1 MQDPQDRA
9 LAYVR
14 AYGPVLP
21 VQLAKGLKIDLTLA
35 GALLSELYAN
45 KQVFMSTAKI
55 GTSKVYYTPGQET
68 KLQILY
74 DHLGATPKKAYDIL
88 KTDLVVKDSACTPWQ
103 RVAYREM
110 VDFAKSVTYNN
121 ETYWRWYLVSEQD
134 ALEKLKPVEVPK
146 IELKEEPPIKI
157 IPEVQTK
164 VEVKEEIKE
173 LVKEEKTEVKIK
185 PKSQKKQPKQKE
197 QQAVLSTPTNHQAK
211 RELPNE
217 LTKFFTK
224 HGITSHDPIY
234 NYENKEIHMKV
245 IVPAALGTVPYF
257 AIYLDKKKLNEN
269 DVGMAYAKGQQYK
282 SPILLL
288 SSGELSK
295 KAEKFLEEEYHG
307 GVIFREV

>member
-68 KLQILY
+68 KLQVLY

-110 VDFAKSVTYNN
+110 VDFAKSFSFNN
-121 ETYWRWYLVSEQD
+121 EVYWRWYLVPEQD
-134 ALEKLKPVEVPK
+134 ALDKIKPVEIPK
-146 IELKEEPPIKI
+146 L
-157 IPEVQTK
+157 
-164 VEVKEEIKE
+164 EVKEEPKIEVVAEIPKLE
-173 LVKEEKTEVKIK
+173 VKEEVEIKETKPEPKTKVKV
-185 PKSQKKQPKQKE
+185 QKKPTKVKE
-197 QQAVLSTPTNHQAK
+197 QQTVLSTPTNSQAK

-224 HGITSHDPIY
+224 HGITSHEPIY